1 MEPGRGISAPRYF
14 ASRRLM
20 WNNTRAVME
29 PRRTWVREP
38 EIVRCCS
45 PRSFSKRRG
54 WIYHKGLETEGWD
67 EGGMWEKKWRGRGT
81 TTRSVKRARM
91 KTKGWNGYGER
102 GIKILEVR
110 EGRKNGRKL
119 FLCEEICMYICVCV
133 WMERGM

>member
-1 MEPGRGISAPRYF
+1 
-14 ASRRLM
+14 
-20 WNNTRAVME
+20 ME

-67 EGGMWEKKWRGRGT
+67 EGRMWEKKWRGRGT

>member
-1 MEPGRGISAPRYF
+1 MSRKSCVVVHPAAFRSDEGGPITRG
-14 ASRRLM
+14 
-20 WNNTRAVME
+20 W
-29 PRRTWVREP
+29 
-38 EIVRCCS
+38 
-45 PRSFSKRRG
+45 KRRG
-54 WIYHKGLETEGWD
+54 GMKEGC
-67 EGGMWEKKWRGRGT
+67 GKKKWRGRGT

-133 WMERGM
+133 WMKRGM